1 MGQQLE
7 TICYRYSSFSCNRLI
22 KFIENLSSERFFFCF
37 GVNKI
42 NGVMTLKKVIAVI
55 MIVVFATLLL
65 PLAIVYLMGAGGD
78 TVQDKIEG
86 AAVSVYNADGETTE
100 Q

>member
-1 MGQQLE
+1 
-7 TICYRYSSFSCNRLI
+7 
-22 KFIENLSSERFFFCF
+22 
-37 GVNKI
+37 
-42 NGVMTLKKVIAVI
+42 MTLKKVIAVI